1 MGTEELECRSDEA
14 ELDATMERDV
24 VDTAGIE
31 LGVYVK
37 PLPDEG
43 ECELLGRIALEEFA
57 AADGWFSMDGF
68 PVVIEDEES
77 ATDADTDTEED
88 GISSVEVDVDEGVV
102 VPNEMARVPDIAG
115 AELDTET
122 GNVADGTVDAEL
134 V

>member
-1 MGTEELECRSDEA
+1 
-14 ELDATMERDV
+14 MERDV

-43 ECELLGRIALEEFA
+43 ESLEEFA
-57 AADGWFSMDGF
+57 AADGWFGMDGF

-88 GISSVEVDVDEGVV
+88 GITSVEVDVDEGVV
-102 VPNEMARVPDIAG
+102 FPNEMARVPDIAG